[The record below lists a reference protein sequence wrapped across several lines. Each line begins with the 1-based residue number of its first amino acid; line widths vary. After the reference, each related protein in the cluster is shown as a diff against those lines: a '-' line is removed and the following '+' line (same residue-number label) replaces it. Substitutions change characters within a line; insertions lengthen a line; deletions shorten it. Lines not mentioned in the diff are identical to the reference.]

1 MGKWADSM
9 RAEMEHTT
17 SQGQGSTFVDW
28 NRGGPLT
35 GAGQVQESPD
45 PAGMGTAARVGMIEN
60 PNARMAAYARARF
73 PDDPGAT
80 QRYGIIDNDIVYRG
94 DDGQIY
100 RETGTL
106 GNIAEYVGGQVAMP
120 MAGAA
125 AGAAVAGPPGAALG
139 GAAGLAYQKLGG
151 LAQGDRQSAGGNAR
165 DLGLEG
171 LLSWAGAKLGDVLG
185 KKIANRRVVRDIG
198 QFSSGD
204 TQRLMASGK
213 RFGVTLTPAEA
224 SNLGSLINQQKRL
237 GQGMDEA
244 GDILK
249 QFYGDRAQQVAL
261 AVDDFI
267 GKTPAASRAGASVR
281 DVAASTLDDAKA
293 AQKAASGPLYK
304 MIDDANPEIP
314 ERAFMRFE
322 EDDLIRGYVDK
333 AVSDPK
339 YRLMDTP
346 RNSYKVIDRA
356 GKIMGDEINT
366 LKTAGK
372 TYEAGALEQ
381 ARKELLGEMDEIVP
395 GYKDARAAWAG
406 AKEYMDELEGG
417 FEGMMARVKDPQLA
431 KIPKELLTSEKYG
444 PGDVSRW
451 RKLFL
456 SQGKA
461 KEWDGLVNVWLRDV
475 WEGKAAKGRTVKD
488 MAGARFAEFV
498 FGTPRQQKM
507 LQEAL
512 SPKRYGDLK
521 SLVEVLEATGR
532 AGGQQSMTE
541 PAMQAA
547 RKEAIDAAP
556 VKSALRNLSPADP
569 LGEVRDL
576 LISRDVEKWRAMMAR
591 VISSKEAM
599 GELEKLR
606 VLKSLS
612 PKDEKVLQIVSG
624 VLSRAGVLSGAQVV
638 GPNTPDQIPQM
649 PALARSR
656 QSQRQRSQAD

>member
-9 RAEMEHTT
+9 RAEMEHGG
-17 SQGQGSTFVDW
+17 SQGQGSKFVDW
-28 NRGGPLT
+28 NAAGPLT
-35 GAGQVQESPD
+35 GAGQVQDSPN
-45 PAGMGTAARVGMIEN
+45 PAGMGTAARVGMIED
-60 PNARMAAYARARF
+60 PGARMAAYARERF
-73 PDDPGAT
+73 PDDPNAT

-106 GNIAEYVGGQVAMP
+106 GNVAEYVGGQVVLP
-120 MAGAA
+120 MTGAA
-125 AGAAVAGPPGAALG
+125 IGTAAGGPVGAAVG

-151 LAQGDRQSAGGNAR
+151 LAQGDRQSAGSNAF
-165 DLGLEG
+165 DMGLEG
-171 LLSWAGAKLGDVLG
+171 LLSWAGAKLGQVLG
-185 KKIANRRVVRDIG
+185 KKVANRRVVRDIG

-204 TQRLMASGK
+204 TKRLMDTAK
-213 RFGVTLTPAEA
+213 RFGITLTPAEA

-249 QFYGDRAQQVAL
+249 QFYGDRAGQVAA

-267 GKTPAASRAGASVR
+267 GKTPAASQAGASVR
-281 DVAASTLDDAKA
+281 DVALSTLDDAKA
-293 AQKAASGPLYK
+293 AQRAASGPLYGSLDK
-304 MIDDANPEIP
+304 ANPLVP
-314 ERAFMRFE
+314 EEAFMALE
-322 EDDLIRGYVDK
+322 EDDLVRGYIDK
-333 AVSDPK
+333 VVSDPK
-339 YRLMDTP
+339 FGVMDTP
-346 RNSYKVIDRA
+346 RNSYRVIDQA
-356 GKIMGDEINT
+356 GKVMGDEARA
-366 LKTAGK
+366 LKQAGRN
-372 TYEAGALEQ
+372 YEASVVEQ
-381 ARKELLGEMDEIVP
+381 ARNRLLDQMNDTVP
-395 GYKDARAAWAG
+395 GYKDARKAWAG
-406 AKEYMDELEGG
+406 AKEYLDELEGG

-431 KIPKELLTSEKYG
+431 KIPKELLASEKYG

-456 SQGKA
+456 SQGKE

-488 MAGARFAEFV
+488 LAGARFAEFV

-521 SLVEVLEATGR
+521 ALVEVLEATGR

-556 VKSALRNLSPADP
+556 IKSALRNLSPADP

-606 VLKSLS
+606 VLKSIS

-624 VLSRAGVLSGAQVV
+624 VLSRAGVLGGAQVV
-638 GPNTPDQIPQM
+638 APNTPDQIPQM
-649 PALARSR
+649 PALARLR
-656 QSQRQRSQAD
+656 QSQRQGTPAN

>member
-9 RAEMEHTT
+9 RAEMEHDT
-17 SQGQGSTFVDW
+17 SQGQVSPNSMV
-28 NRGGPLT
+28 GGELAW
-35 GAGQVQESPD
+35 GADMRPSPT
-45 PAGMGTAARVGMIEN
+45 PAGMGTAARVGMIED

-73 PDDPGAT
+73 PDDPHAA

-106 GNIAEYVGGQVAMP
+106 GNVAEYVGGQVVLP
-120 MAGAA
+120 MTGAA
-125 AGAAVAGPPGAALG
+125 IGTAAGGPVGAAVG

-151 LAQGDRQSAGGNAR
+151 LAQGDRQSAGGNAF
-165 DLGLEG
+165 DMGLEG
-171 LLSWAGAKLGDVLG
+171 LLSWAGAKLGEVLG
-185 KKIANRRVVRDIG
+185 KKVANRRVVRDIG

-204 TQRLMASGK
+204 TKRLMDTAK
-213 RFGVTLTPAEA
+213 RFGITLTPAEA

-249 QFYGDRAQQVAL
+249 QFYGDRAGQVAA

-267 GKTPAASRAGASVR
+267 GKTPAASQAGASVR
-281 DVAASTLDDAKA
+281 DVALSTLDDAKA
-293 AQKAASGPLYK
+293 AQRAASGPLYGSLDK
-304 MIDDANPEIP
+304 ANPLVP
-314 ERAFMRFE
+314 EEAFMVLE
-322 EDDLIRGYVDK
+322 EDDLVRGYIDK
-333 AVSDPK
+333 VVSDPK
-339 YRLMDTP
+339 FGVMDTP
-346 RNSYKVIDRA
+346 RNSYRVIDQA
-356 GKIMGDEINT
+356 GKVMGDEARA
-366 LKTAGK
+366 LKQAGRN
-372 TYEAGALEQ
+372 YEASVVEQ
-381 ARKELLGEMDEIVP
+381 ARNRLLDQMNDTVP
-395 GYKDARAAWAG
+395 GYKDARKAWAG
-406 AKEYMDELEGG
+406 AKEYLDELEGG

-431 KIPKELLTSEKYG
+431 KIPKELLASEKYG

-456 SQGKA
+456 SQGKE

-488 MAGARFAEFV
+488 LAGARFAEFV

-521 SLVEVLEATGR
+521 ALVEVLEATGR

-556 VKSALRNLSPADP
+556 IKSALRNLSPADP

-606 VLKSLS
+606 VLKSIS

-624 VLSRAGVLSGAQVV
+624 VLSRAGVLGGAQVV
-638 GPNTPDQIPQM
+638 APNTPDQVPQM
-649 PALARSR
+649 PALARLR
-656 QSQRQRSQAD
+656 QSQRQGTPAN